1 MFGIGAGEFITLLV
15 LALILIGPDRLPH
28 VATDVAKFMKRLR
41 TIANAATAELRENL
55 GPGFEDLQVT
65 DLHPKRL
72 LQKTLGSSL
81 NGLNALDGL
90 DELSTDVNSVLSLDK
105 KKAQID
111 PDLL

>member
-1 MFGIGAGEFITLLV
+1 
-15 LALILIGPDRLPH
+15 
-28 VATDVAKFMKRLR
+28 MKRLR

-81 NGLNALDGL
+81 NGL

>member
-1 MFGIGAGEFITLLV
+1 MFGIGGGELLTLLV
-15 LALILIGPDRLPH
+15 LAFILIGPDRLPH
-28 VATDVAKFMKRLR
+28 VATDAAKLIKKMK
-41 TIANAATAELRENL
+41 TIAQAATAELRENL

-72 LQKTLGSSL
+72 IKKTIGNS
-81 NGLNALDGL
+81 L
-90 DELSTDVNSVLSLDK
+90 DELTTEINSDLSLEK

>member
-1 MFGIGAGEFITLLV
+1 MFGIGGGELLTLLV
-15 LALILIGPDRLPH
+15 LAFILIGPDRLPH
-28 VATDVAKFMKRLR
+28 VATDAAKLIKKMKA
-41 TIANAATAELRENL
+41 IAQAATSELRENL

-72 LQKTLGSSL
+72 IKKTIGNS
-81 NGLNALDGL
+81 L
-90 DELSTDVNSVLSLDK
+90 DELTTELNSDLTLEK